1 MSRRRSPRGRQR
13 TSSND
18 SSQKLLQM
26 MLVGAGVL
34 FLLVGLLIGTGIP
47 LPGSGSSGGGD
58 AGSGEATTQ
67 QPSTPQDTP
76 QQSTPTDE
84 DDDDDTP
91 EQEDTATQTPT
102 PTPTP
107 TAEPTPAAGS
117 IQIVDAKDPDGNGYV
132 SSFSIE
138 TPPVTESETI
148 QGSDEVMF
156 EIWVND
162 AKWTTD
168 ELDVTP
174 GRGRLFEITDN
185 MLTNENVVRGQAA
198 VRVRANV
205 IKGNGKTQTIE
216 EWATTVKYEPQQ

>member
-1 MSRRRSPRGRQR
+1 
-13 TSSND
+13 
-18 SSQKLLQM
+18 M

-58 AGSGEATTQ
+58 AGSDATTQ

-76 QQSTPTDE
+76 QQSTQTDVD

-91 EQEDTATQTPT
+91 EQEDTATQTATETAT
-102 PTPTP
+102 PTV
-107 TAEPTPAAGS
+107 EPTPAAGS
-117 IQIVDAKDPDGNGYV
+117 IQIVDTEDPDGNGYV
-132 SSFSIE
+132 SAFAIE
-138 TPPVTESETI
+138 TPPITESETI

-174 GRGRLFEITDN
+174 GRGRLFEISND
-185 MLTNENVVRGQAA
+185 MLSNENVVRGQAA

-205 IKGNGKTQTIE
+205 IKGNGNTQTIE